1 MRVVNATN
9 HHALVVVP
17 LDDPIATTKNV
28 LFGEIL
34 LTTYLAR

>member
-9 HHALVVVP
+9 HHTLVVIS
-17 LDDPIATTKNV
+17 LDDTVTTTKNV

-34 LTTYLAR
+34 LTTYLAW